1 MAAAAIFVAPASYEP
16 FVLSILEATLSICAL
31 ILGDI
36 SSLRENWNG
45 AASFVPLDDPA
56 ELIDVIENLISN
68 RAVERNWVA
77 KREPELWSFLARA
90 CLMAIC
96 RFTRGYWIRHS

>member
-1 MAAAAIFVAPASYEP
+1 V
-16 FVLSILEATLSICAL
+16 

-68 RAVERNWVA
+68 RAR
-77 KREPELWSFLARA
+77 REELGREARTRAMEFSRSRMLDGYFDGLLAAIGSSIPDVRW
-90 CLMAIC
+90 CL
-96 RFTRGYWIRHS
+96 SLN

>member
-1 MAAAAIFVAPASYEP
+1 V
-16 FVLSILEATLSICAL
+16 

-68 RAVERNWVA
+68 RAR
-77 KREPELWSFLARA
+77 REELGREAR
-90 CLMAIC
+90 
-96 RFTRGYWIRHS
+96 TRAMEFSRSRMLDGYLTVYSRLLDQAFRISGGVSV